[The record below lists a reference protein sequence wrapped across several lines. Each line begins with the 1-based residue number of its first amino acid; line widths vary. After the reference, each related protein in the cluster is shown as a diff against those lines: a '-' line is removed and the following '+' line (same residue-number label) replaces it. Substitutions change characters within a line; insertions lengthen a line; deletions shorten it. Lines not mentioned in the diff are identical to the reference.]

1 MAGGGAM
8 AAGGVGFSGAGG
20 AGAAG
25 AAGSTGMAGAAGAA
39 DGTGASSLHAAHSA
53 ASSASAQ
60 QLNQLMKLLKDFS
73 SADILLALMMMRAS
87 ESKDKVHHGGDGG
100 ALIGLL
106 AGMAY
111 SGQISPSGTHHHHSS
126 VPHVGNGS
134 SAGGVGMHINA
145 HG

>member
-1 MAGGGAM
+1 
-8 AAGGVGFSGAGG
+8 
-20 AGAAG
+20 
-25 AAGSTGMAGAAGAA
+25 MAGAAGTAGGVGATGAA
-39 DGTGASSLHAAHSA
+39 GASSLHAAHSA

-111 SGQISPSGTHHHHSS
+111 SGQISPSGTHHHHGS
-126 VPHVGNGS
+126 VPHVGNGAS
-134 SAGGVGMHINA
+134 TGGVGMHVNA